1 MKRWLMWLLFFP
13 VLLVAC
19 DSPFAPARPRIVVQ
33 WTTGSE
39 FNTAGFNLYRSDVP
53 TGPFTKIN
61 TQLIPASPDP
71 VSGGKYEYEDTDVMA
86 GKTYYY
92 ELEDIEYGGVTA
104 RHGPIVATA
113 SSPFP
118 WAFGMI
124 LGGVALGGLI
134 VLFLRLRLS
143 KLSKF

>member
-1 MKRWLMWLLFFP
+1 MKRWLMLFLFFP
-13 VLLVAC
+13 AFLVAC
-19 DSPFAPARPRIVVQ
+19 DSSFAPARPRIVVQ

-39 FNTAGFNLYRSDVP
+39 FNTAGFNLYRSDAP

-61 TQLIPASPDP
+61 AQLIPASPDP
-71 VSGGKYEYEDTDVMA
+71 VSGGKYEYEDTEVAA

-118 WAFGMI
+118 WEFGLI
-124 LGGVALGGLI
+124 LGGVLLVGLI
-134 VLFLRLRLS
+134 LLFLRLRLGN
-143 KLSKF
+143 LRTR